1 MGKFVG
7 QPIVLDNCFGGV
19 DITFSSY
26 NNNK

>member
-7 QPIVLDNCFGGV
+7 QPMVLDSFFGSVG
-19 DITFSSY
+19 ITFSSY